1 MSNPKTEINNGLP
14 DNNLFRFVTAFLRIE
29 VVEMRMQKELTVTK
43 WKKNWVT
50 FMDNVMQMIIIDL
63 ETTDLFEFVVN
74 KDNRSTEKLDSPIVW
89 DTSDVLLLAEI
100 NVNVF
105 TFPSKLGSEDIP
117 KDVTILES
125 YMTEMDGGFLLFPK
139 NRNKSLDILILQELE
154 LRIVSEKHTSV
165 EFRILSKKKKKI
177 PENMMIIKVHSNDL
191 TDRKKCILYLSA
203 MKNRITTTQES
214 FFLKK
219 ETLSMVRGDLNM
231 MLSTGKISLEVDTR
245 KYIDYLIEFE
255 YNGINISARGIMGVN
270 RNSGLGGFGLELVDL
285 LILRNAQNISLI
297 LRNVIEYG
305 YQHMR
310 MELWQS
316 NGVSFKNLICLYASK
331 RDGCKLIVKTA
342 LSK

>member
-1 MSNPKTEINNGLP
+1 MPNPKTEINNGLP
-14 DNNLFRFVTAFLRIE
+14 DNNLLRFVTAFLLIE

-63 ETTDLFEFVVN
+63 ETTDLCGDWNLKINIPIIKSRTVEFVVN

-89 DTSDVLLLAEI
+89 DILDVLLLAEI

-125 YMTEMDGGFLLFPK
+125 YMTETDGGFLLFPK

-165 EFRILSKKKKKI
+165 EFRILSKKKNKI

-191 TDRKKCILYLSA
+191 TDRKKVNYN
-203 MKNRITTTQES
+203 KYQNE
-214 FFLKK
+214 
-219 ETLSMVRGDLNM
+219 DLVSIYYASLNFKDM

-255 YNGINISARGIMGVN
+255 YNGINISARRIMGVN
-270 RNSGLGGFGLELVDL
+270 RNSWNLEYATIISCIYCIYIAAPYINRGMQKGERILIHASSGGIGQAA
-285 LILRNAQNISLI
+285 I
-297 LRNVIEYG
+297 
-305 YQHMR
+305 
-310 MELWQS
+310 
-316 NGVSFKNLICLYASK
+316 NLALPE
-331 RDGCKLIVKTA
+331 GC
-342 LSK
+342 

>member
-89 DTSDVLLLAEI
+89 DTSNVLLLAEI

-154 LRIVSEKHTSV
+154 LRIVSEIHTSV

-191 TDRKKCILYLSA
+191 TDRKKCLLNFCLLYEIFSWIVPDSWNSEHAATVLCVYCIYIASPHINGELQ
-203 MKNRITTTQES
+203 KGER
-214 FFLKK
+214 
-219 ETLSMVRGDLNM
+219 TLIHAGSG
-231 MLSTGKISLEVDTR
+231 GIGQAAISLALPE
-245 KYIDYLIEFE
+245 
-255 YNGINISARGIMGVN
+255 
-270 RNSGLGGFGLELVDL
+270 
-285 LILRNAQNISLI
+285 
-297 LRNVIEYG
+297 
-305 YQHMR
+305 
-310 MELWQS
+310 
-316 NGVSFKNLICLYASK
+316 
-331 RDGCKLIVKTA
+331 GC
-342 LSK
+342 